1 MRLFD
6 TNLHELIEV
15 NIRIKLL
22 QGKKN
27 INKRLRIQQY
37 IKIFIKVVCY

>member
-22 QGKKN
+22 QGKTN
-27 INKRLRIQQY
+27 INKRLRIRQY
-37 IKIFIKVVCY
+37 IKISVKVVCY